1 MYQTDIQA
9 KALYLKE
16 KERNYKQTSRL
27 EGWGF
32 CVQVFTMGGGIRS
45 GICVWVK
52 VSRTGEI

>member
-1 MYQTDIQA
+1 M
-9 KALYLKE
+9 

-32 CVQVFTMGGGIRS
+32 CVQVFTMGGGIKS